1 MAKTGTE
8 RIHHP
13 RGHARYSDEGTL
25 SAGSGTLNFDPIP
38 LGYELHVSMIAVA
51 ATDVTA
57 QPPGMVVAAYIDSV
71 DIPEALVGWDQI
83 VGPAPGIVLDSPGEP
98 LVVRSGERLVVRIT
112 NAGAATT
119 VRGRVSGDLMETEDQ
134 PWPRAEPV
142 QIASWADPQIT
153 EPTVWADQPAE
164 G

>member
-1 MAKTGTE
+1 MAKSGTE
-8 RIHHP
+8 KVYHP
-13 RGHARYSDEGTL
+13 RGPVRYNRDSAL
-25 SAGSGTLNFDPIP
+25 SAGAGTLTFDPVP
-38 LGYELHVSMIAVA
+38 VGYELRVSMIAVA

-57 QPPGMVVAAYIDSV
+57 QPPGMVVAAYIDSA

-112 NAGAATT
+112 NAGDATT

-142 QIASWADPQIT
+142 QIASWADPQMT